1 MLAAIDVGSNAI
13 RFLISNVE
21 ELTQEKPVKKNA
33 YLRIPIRLGTDVFL
47 YGAIS
52 EQKQAAFLDAMSGV
66 AHIMRAYG
74 VDHYRICATSAMRDA
89 ANGRDI
95 MDMVRERT
103 GLRIDII
110 SGLEEAQILFNA
122 NALSRYTD
130 VRSALYVDVGGGS
143 TEVVAL
149 RDGKLM
155 ETFSFQLGTVR
166 ILAKA
171 VDPEERRRFD
181 AEMGRLGET
190 YAPQCVI
197 ASGGNINKVAK
208 LLEKRDG
215 KPVGAS
221 ELRALHK
228 DMLGLTLKERME
240 KYGLNAYRADVIVPA
255 LGIFLGVVDATGAK
269 QLVIPK
275 IGLVDGIIRHMWLN
289 ADSLKDR
296 ACPRDPKQDKTI

>member
-1 MLAAIDVGSNAI
+1 MKPSMLAAIDVGSNAI

-21 ELTQEKPVKKNA
+21 ELSPDKPVKKNA

-52 EQKQAAFLDAMSGV
+52 EQKQAAFVDAMIGV

-89 ANGRDI
+89 ANGQDI
-95 MDMVRERT
+95 MNLVREKT

-122 NALSRYTD
+122 NALARYTD
-130 VRSALYVDVGGGS
+130 VDSALYVDVGGGS

-149 RDGKLM
+149 CDGKLQ
-155 ETFSFQLGTVR
+155 EAFSFQLGTVR
-166 ILAKA
+166 ILANA
-171 VDPEERRRFD
+171 VAPAERERFT
-181 AEMGRLGET
+181 AEMRRLGAA
-190 YAPQCVI
+190 YSPQCVI

-215 KPVGAS
+215 KPVGAP

-228 DMLGLTLKERME
+228 DLLSLPLEGRME

-255 LGIFLGVVDATGAK
+255 LDIFLGVVDMSGAK

-289 ADSLKDR
+289 ADTLDDR
-296 ACPRDPKQDKTI
+296 ACPRAAQ

>member
-21 ELTQEKPVKKNA
+21 ELTPEKPVKKNA

-89 ANGRDI
+89 ANGQDI
-95 MDMVRERT
+95 MNMVRERT

-110 SGLEEAQILFNA
+110 SGLEEAKILFNA
-122 NALSRYTD
+122 NALIRYTD

-155 ETFSFQLGTVR
+155 EAFSFQLGTVR

-171 VDPEERRRFD
+171 VAPEERQRFD
-181 AEMGRLGET
+181 TEMRRLGEA

-215 KPVGAS
+215 KPVGAP

-228 DMLGLTLKERME
+228 DMQGLTLKERMD

-289 ADSLKDR
+289 ADTLEDR
-296 ACPRDPKQDKTI
+296 ACPKDPLLGKAF

>member
-1 MLAAIDVGSNAI
+1 MLAAVDVGSNAI
-13 RFLISNVE
+13 RFLVSNVE
-21 ELTQEKPVKKNA
+21 DLGPDKPVKKNA

-52 EQKQAAFLDAMSGV
+52 EQKQAAFLDAMTGV
-66 AHIMRAYG
+66 AHLMRAYG

-89 ANGRDI
+89 ANGQDI
-95 MDMVRERT
+95 MNLVREKT

-122 NALSRYTD
+122 NALSRFTTAAN
-130 VRSALYVDVGGGS
+130 ALYVDVGGGS
-143 TEVVAL
+143 TEVVAIQ
-149 RDGKLM
+149 DGELK
-155 ETFSFQLGTVR
+155 EAFSFQLGTVR

-171 VDPEERRRFD
+171 VSPDELQRFND
-181 AEMGRLGET
+181 EMTRLGET

-215 KPVGAS
+215 KPVGAA
-221 ELRALHK
+221 ELRALYK
-228 DMLGLTLKERME
+228 DLVRLPLEGRME

-255 LGIFLGVVDATGAK
+255 LNIFLGVVDLSHARE
-269 QLVIPK
+269 LVIPK

-289 ADSLKDR
+289 SDNLEDR
-296 ACPRDPKQDKTI
+296 ACPKPQS

>member
-21 ELTQEKPVKKNA
+21 ELTPEKPVKKNA

-52 EQKQAAFLDAMSGV
+52 EQKQAAFLDAMSGM

-89 ANGRDI
+89 ANGQDI
-95 MDMVRERT
+95 MNMVRERT

-110 SGLEEAQILFNA
+110 SGLEEARILFNA
-122 NALSRYTD
+122 NALARYTD

-155 ETFSFQLGTVR
+155 EAFSFQLGTVR

-171 VDPEERRRFD
+171 VDPEERRRFS
-181 AEMGRLGET
+181 AEMLRLGQT

-215 KPVGAS
+215 KPVGAP

-228 DMLGLTLKERME
+228 DMQGLTLKERMD

-255 LGIFLGVVDATGAK
+255 LDIFLGVVDATGAK
-269 QLVIPK
+269 QMVIPK

-289 ADSLKDR
+289 ADTLEDR
-296 ACPRDPKQDKTI
+296 ACPRDPLQGSAF